1 MRRGNMSPLILVIA
15 LAIVAA
21 ATAQAQVVIT
31 PLDEVPDFAAPGPD
45 PKPAPKVDSPF
56 SELVLP
62 YFENDVNGSTFT
74 STLFAVRNPSISGSA
89 TATVSYFDLE
99 GNLSATENLSLGP
112 AAVFTRN
119 LRDVPGLALDPD
131 GFSRGFAVIQADNPL
146 SGDTFHVDP
155 VGNFAT
161 GDRLIGM
168 SELCLSWDFRFLQGG
183 PFDGG
188 TTLEIF
194 VDTPLGTDPSDPP
207 TVAVVVYN
215 EDGQAF
221 GTVGLRMAQN
231 SVSVP
236 VGNILA
242 ALPGSIGPSFGSLWL
257 VFSPASGGGHIQG
270 FYTAEDRY
278 SSGLKGSCIS

>member
-1 MRRGNMSPLILVIA
+1 VL
-15 LAIVAA
+15 
-21 ATAQAQVVIT
+21 IT
-31 PLDEVPDFAAPGPD
+31 PLAEVPEFAVPGFH

-56 SELVLP
+56 AELVLP
-62 YFENDVNGSTFT
+62 YFENDVDGSTFT
-74 STLFAVRNPSISGSA
+74 STLFAVRNPSLSDA
-89 TATVSYFDLE
+89 TTATVSYFDLQ
-99 GNLSATENLSLGP
+99 GNLRTTENISVAP

-119 LRDVPGLALDPD
+119 LRDVPGLAIDPD
-131 GFSRGFAVIQADNPL
+131 GFSRGFAVIQSDDPL

-168 SELCLSWDFRFLQGG
+168 TELCLSWDFRFLQGG

-188 TTLEIF
+188 TTLQIF
-194 VDTPLGTDPSDPP
+194 VDTPLGASASDPP
-207 TVAVVVYN
+207 TVAVIVFD
-215 EDGQAF
+215 EGGKAF
-221 GTVGLRMAQN
+221 GTVGLHMAQN

-242 ALPGSIGPSFGSLWL
+242 ALPGSLGPSFGSLWL

-278 SSGLKGSCIS
+278 SAGLKGSCIS